1 VRLSSSKSELGILL
15 IQAMR
20 SFTLL
25 LVSLACGLCDGRRV
39 LQSKQELVEVF
50 VMDRSNAGQ
59 MQSRISEHAKYWASR
74 GKKMT
79 SLGQC
84 NRRSSKSSRQSSL
97 LELNSL
103 WNRPGR
109 VRSHSVKPVAAAPR
123 ASLPQMSVGL
133 YYSTSTGNTET
144 VAGYIADKTGIE
156 DWKDIADADEAE
168 ILGHDGIIVGAPT
181 WHTGADE
188 QRSGTS
194 WDDWLYDQ
202 LPNMDFSG
210 KKVAIFGVGDSGSYS
225 DNFCDATGELYDCF
239 TAKGAEVYGMTPSD
253 EGFDYVE
260 SKSVRDG
267 KFVGKTFDEDNYPDE
282 SEGRVDAWL
291 EQLKSEGFM

>member
-1 VRLSSSKSELGILL
+1 
-15 IQAMR
+15 M
-20 SFTLL
+20 
-25 LVSLACGLCDGRRV
+25 DG
-39 LQSKQELVEVF
+39 
-50 VMDRSNAGQ
+50 SNAAQ
-59 MQSRISEHAKYWASR
+59 MQRRIVEHANYWATQ

-79 SLGQC
+79 TLDQC
-84 NRRSSKSSRQSSL
+84 SRRSENSQSF
-97 LELNSL
+97 LELNSA
-103 WNRPGR
+103 WQGPVGMRAR
-109 VRSHSVKPVAAAPR
+109 SVKPAAAKVPVAPR
-123 ASLPQMSVGL
+123 ASAPEMSVGL

-144 VAGYIADKTGIE
+144 VAGYIADKLGIE
-156 DWKDIADADEAE
+156 DWNDIADADTDEV
-168 ILGHDGIIVGAPT
+168 LGKDAIIVGAPT

-239 TAKGAEVYGMTPSD
+239 TGKGAQIFGMTPSD
-253 EGFDYVE
+253 EGFDYTE

-282 SEGRVDAWL
+282 SEARVDAWI

>member
-1 VRLSSSKSELGILL
+1 VAT
-15 IQAMR
+15 QAMAR
-20 SFTLL
+20 SVAFAFL
-25 LVSLACGLCDGRRV
+25 LVGLSYGRRV
-39 LQSKQELVEVF
+39 LQNKQSIPEVTEHFEVF
-50 VMDRSNAGQ
+50 VMDSSNAAK
-59 MQSRISEHAKYWASR
+59 MQRRIVEHARYWAAR

-79 SLGQC
+79 TLEQCQQRGQ
-84 NRRSSKSSRQSSL
+84 SQSF
-97 LELNSL
+97 LELNSA
-103 WNRPGR
+103 WQPAGIRP
-109 VRSHSVKPVAAAPR
+109 HSAKKAKASVAPR
-123 ASLPQMSVGL
+123 ASMPQMSVGL

-144 VAGYIADKTGIE
+144 VAGYIADKLGIE
-156 DWKDIADADEAE
+156 DWNDIADAETDAV
-168 ILGHDGIIVGAPT
+168 LGHDAIIVGAPT

-239 TAKGAEVYGMTPSD
+239 TGKGAQIFGMTPSD
-253 EGFDYVE
+253 EGFDYTE

-282 SEGRVDAWL
+282 SEARVDAWI

>member
-1 VRLSSSKSELGILL
+1 
-15 IQAMR
+15 MR
-20 SFTLL
+20 TFALL
-25 LVSLACGLCDGRRV
+25 LVSLACGLCDGKRV
-39 LQSKQELVEVF
+39 LQSKHERVLQSKHELVEVF

-59 MQSRISEHAKYWASR
+59 MQRRIAEHAKYWASR

-79 SLGQC
+79 TLDQC
-84 NRRSSKSSRQSSL
+84 NRRGRQSSL
-97 LELNSL
+97 LESNAA
-103 WNRPGR
+103 WNMPSRLPSRPAR
-109 VRSHSVKPVAAAPR
+109 VAPR
-123 ASLPQMSVGL
+123 VASPQMSVGL

-144 VAGYIADKTGIE
+144 VAGYIADKVGIE

-168 ILGHDGIIVGAPT
+168 IMGHDGIIVGAPT

-194 WDDWLYDQ
+194 WDEWLYDQ
-202 LPNMDFSG
+202 LPNMDFTG

-239 TAKGAEVYGMTPSD
+239 TGKGAKVYGMTPSD
-253 EGFDYVE
+253 EGFDYTE

>member
-1 VRLSSSKSELGILL
+1 
-15 IQAMR
+15 MR
-20 SFTLL
+20 KLTIF
-25 LVSLACGLCDGRRV
+25 LVGLTHMTHGRRV
-39 LQSKQELVEVF
+39 LQSKENTLQAREQLEVF
-50 VMDRSNAGQ
+50 ITDDAHAAP
-59 MQSRISEHAKYWASR
+59 MQRRILERAKYWASQ

-79 SLGQC
+79 TLEQC
-84 NRRSSKSSRQSSL
+84 QRRAQHNGQSSL
-97 LELNSL
+97 LEMNSQ
-103 WNRPGR
+103 WHASVRP
-109 VRSHSVKPVAAAPR
+109 HSAKPAAAKVAPR
-123 ASLPQMSVGL
+123 ATLPQMSVGL
-133 YYSTSTGNTET
+133 YYSTSTGNTEN
-144 VAGYIADKTGIE
+144 VAGYIAGKVGIE
-156 DWKDIADADEAE
+156 DWKDIADADADE

-210 KKVAIFGVGDSGSYS
+210 KKVAIFGVGDSASYG

-239 TAKGAEVYGMTPSD
+239 TGAGATIVGMTPSE
-253 EGFDYVE
+253 EGFDFVE
-260 SKSVRDG
+260 SKSIRDG

-282 SEGRVDAWL
+282 SEARVDAWL